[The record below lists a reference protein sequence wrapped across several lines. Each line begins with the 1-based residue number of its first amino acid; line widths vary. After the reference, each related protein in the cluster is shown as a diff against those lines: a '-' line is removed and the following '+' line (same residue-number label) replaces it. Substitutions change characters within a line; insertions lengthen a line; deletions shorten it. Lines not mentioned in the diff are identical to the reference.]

1 MQRDD
6 ELRRFKTDINLVEFA
21 QSCGYQVDRRESSRA
36 SVVMRSGDDKIV
48 IATDQDG
55 HGIYFSIRDDRDNG
69 SIIDFVQRREHIS
82 LGQLR
87 KRLRIWCPS
96 SSTYQPRLAGAT
108 SKPQASTRDR
118 QRVAVAL
125 AQASLASDGHPYL
138 ERERQIART
147 TLQDPRFAS
156 VVRIDARGNAI
167 FPHRDADGF
176 SGFEMK
182 NADFTGFSAGGSK
195 SLWMSANI
203 TVADKIVIVE
213 SAIDALSLSQMNPDE
228 ASAGFISVGGAMND
242 EQRELLRRLLT
253 KVAERGA
260 QILIGTDND
269 EPGHALAKQIHDLA
283 PEGAAVGRLKPTA
296 KDWND
301 ELRGGRRMVKRQPR

>member
-6 ELRRFKTDINLVEFA
+6 ELRRFKSDINLVEFA
-21 QSCGYQVDRRESSRA
+21 QSCGYQVDRRESSKG

-55 HGIYFSIRDDRDNG
+55 HGIYFSIRDERDSG

-82 LGQLR
+82 LGQVR
-87 KRLRIWCPS
+87 MRLRTWCPS
-96 SSTYQPRLAGAT
+96 SSTYRPRPAGAT
-108 SKPQASTRDR
+108 SKPKASTRDR

-125 AQASLASDGHPYL
+125 AQTSLASDGHPYL
-138 ERERQIART
+138 ERERSISRE
-147 TLQDPRFAS
+147 TLLDPRFAS

-182 NADFTGFSAGGSK
+182 NTDFTGFSAGGSK
-195 SLWMSANI
+195 SLWMSTNI
-203 TVADKIVIVE
+203 TTADKIVIVE
-213 SAIDALSLSQMNPDE
+213 SAIDALSLAQLNPDE
-228 ASAGFISVGGAMND
+228 ANAGFISVGGTMND

-253 KVAERGA
+253 KATEREA

-269 EPGHALAKQIHDLA
+269 EPGHALARQVNDLA
-283 PEGAAVGRLKPTA
+283 PQTATVGRLLPAA

-301 ELRGGRRMVKRQPR
+301 ELRAGRRMVKRLPR